1 MSSEAQVILTHLGEA
16 AEKLDELADN
26 YPEQGAALSLMSDS
40 IDVMR
45 HQIKLLF
52 GVAS

>member
-1 MSSEAQVILTHLGEA
+1 MSSEAQVILTHLDEA
-16 AEKLDELADN
+16 YEKLDELAAD
-26 YPEQGAALSLMSDS
+26 YPEQGSALFLMSDS

-45 HQIKLLF
+45 HHIKLLF